1 MSLFL
6 HQHKASAGCSAAGRR
21 LGLCARLS
29 GRRQRRSGLE
39 VPFPAPSCC
48 SAREAGSS
56 RCAFLIW
63 VEKLGD
69 QVLELPNSSAN
80 DDDRDEGSVS
90 CAAWSLDTARIW
102 AEGSRGVIWVCTAC
116 QPLKIFDFFFFSFYF
131 YFFSCTHYIILL
143 SRNAWL
149 WVLKPP
155 PKTSQKDLGEVPSLQ
170 SPLSSIFLTLCSQG

>member
-6 HQHKASAGCSAAGRR
+6 HQHKASAGCSAAGRG
-21 LGLCARLS
+21 LGLRARLS

-69 QVLELPNSSAN
+69 QVPELPNSSAN
-80 DDDRDEGSVS
+80 EDDRDEGSVL

-102 AEGSRGVIWVCTAC
+102 AEGSQGVLWVCTAV
-116 QPLKIFDFFFFSFYF
+116 QLAK
-131 YFFSCTHYIILL
+131 L
-143 SRNAWL
+143 
-149 WVLKPP
+149 
-155 PKTSQKDLGEVPSLQ
+155 
-170 SPLSSIFLTLCSQG
+170 